1 MKSPQKRVVLI
12 VILIAA
18 VLLAVFPGRRAV
30 REYRFQSALAD
41 WAESSG
47 TNAEHISVCL
57 DMMRDLIDRAV
68 DAETVTGQRDCL
80 LALAYWTQ
88 DCADSL
94 GTVQTYVR
102 YFETCAGTTVRD
114 ESGDAVSWTRQGL
127 LRLNEALGPYIT
139 GEAEG
144 DDGFREALLQAKAEL
159 LWFRELWDSAF
170 TGELSGQEFAGA
182 FHQVFGDQAAFA
194 NFLTDPLP
202 AP

>member
-1 MKSPQKRVVLI
+1 MKSPKKRVVLI

-102 YFETCAGTTVRD
+102 YFETCAGMTDSGKPFCRRKRSFCGSGNFGTVR
-114 ESGDAVSWTRQGL
+114 SPGSYPGRNLPVPSIRCSAIR
-127 LRLNEALGPYIT
+127 RLSQI
-139 GEAEG
+139 
-144 DDGFREALLQAKAEL
+144 
-159 LWFRELWDSAF
+159 S
-170 TGELSGQEFAGA
+170 
-182 FHQVFGDQAAFA
+182 
-194 NFLTDPLP
+194 
-202 AP
+202 